1 MKITY
6 IGHATTL
13 IHLAGLTILTD
24 PWLTGRCYGFLKR
37 RRPLGQ
43 AVEQCAKIDLI
54 LASHLHSDHL
64 HPPSLRLLQGKSALI
79 LGPKGLGKKIKGSG
93 FERYQELEAWQDIE
107 FEGLKISTVPAKH
120 PGKGLGFVIAGEGG
134 EGKGKKNTNLKHIY
148 FAGDTLCFP
157 EMEKIKDKFDLHVAL
172 LPIGG
177 ASALGRRIV
186 MGPKEA
192 AQALRMLRP
201 KVAIPIHWGSFLS
214 VPPLFSM
221 KGQPEEFKGLAKQE
235 AKGIKVVLLKEGQS
249 WTM

>member
-13 IHLAGLTILTD
+13 IQLAGLTILTD
-24 PWLTGRCYGFLKR
+24 PWLTGSCYGFLKR
-37 RRPLGQ
+37 KRPLGQ
-43 AVEQCAKIDLI
+43 AVEQYPKIDLI

-64 HPPSLRLLQGKSALI
+64 HPPSLRLLQAKSALI
-79 LGPKGLGKKIKGSG
+79 LGPKGLSKKIKGSG
-93 FERYQELEAWQDIE
+93 FERYQELEPWQDLE
-107 FEGLKISTVPAKH
+107 FEGLKITAVPAKH
-120 PGKGLGFVIAGEGG
+120 PGKGLGFVIGGEGG
-134 EGKGKKNTNLKHIY
+134 ENGKGRKNVY

-157 EMEKIKDKFDLHVAL
+157 EMEKIKDKFALNVAL

-177 ASALGRRIV
+177 ASAFGRRVV

-192 AQALRMLRP
+192 TQALRMLKP
-201 KVAIPIHWGSFLS
+201 KVAIPIHWGSFSS